1 MTARPAWTTL
11 APGVHVWRY
20 PVLDV
25 NVTVVTGD
33 GYALVVDTLSTAAQ
47 AGALAAGLAGLGVTR
62 YGIVNTHHHFDHC
75 FGNATLT
82 GEIWAHAET
91 CRLLRDDPDALV
103 AAAVERHGADH
114 PELADGLP
122 SVRLRAPDH
131 AVREPTTLD
140 VGGRP
145 VELVHPGRG
154 HTAGDLVVRVP
165 DADVLIVGD
174 LVEQGAPPNFDE
186 AYPLDWPD
194 TVAALLPWAT
204 GPVVP
209 GHGAVVDGGFV
220 AEQHAGLA
228 ELAWRIREGHADGAP
243 VAEVAGRAGPF
254 DGATRRTAV
263 LRGYA
268 ELSGRDA

>member
-1 MTARPAWTTL
+1 MTGPFTEI

-25 NVTVVTGD
+25 NVTVVRGA

-47 AGALAAGLAGLGVTR
+47 AGALAAALADLGVTR

-82 GEIWAHAET
+82 GEIWAHDET
-91 CRLLRDDPDALV
+91 CRLLRDEPDELV
-103 AAAVERHGADH
+103 AGAVERHSADH
-114 PELADGLP
+114 PELAAGLP

-131 AVREPTTLD
+131 AVRGHATLD
-140 VGGRP
+140 VGGRT

-165 DADVLIVGD
+165 DAGVLIVGD
-174 LVEQGAPPNFDE
+174 LIEEGAPPNFAE
-186 AYPLDWPD
+186 AYPVDWPD
-194 TVAALLPWAT
+194 AVATLLPWAT

-209 GHGAVVDGGFV
+209 GHGAVVDREFV
-220 AEQHAGLA
+220 AAQHADLA

-243 VAEVAGRAGPF
+243 VAEVADRAGPF
-254 DGATRRTAV
+254 DAATRRTAV
-263 LRGYA
+263 HRGYA

>member
-1 MTARPAWTTL
+1 MTARPAWSTV

-47 AGALAAGLAGLGVTR
+47 AEALAAGLAGLGVTR

-82 GEIWAHAET
+82 GEIWAHTET
-91 CRLLRDDPDALV
+91 CRLLGDRPEAFV
-103 AAAVERHGADH
+103 AEAVDRHAADH

-131 AVREPTTLD
+131 AVRDRVTLD

-165 DADVLIVGD
+165 DCDVLIVGD
-174 LVEQGAPPNFDE
+174 LIEQGAPPDFAE
-186 AYPLDWPD
+186 AYPLDWPEA
-194 TVAALLPWAT
+194 VARLLPWAT

-220 AEQHAGLA
+220 AAQHA
-228 ELAWRIREGHADGAP
+228 ELAALDWRIRDGHAAGAP
-243 VAEVAGRAGPF
+243 VAEVVGQTGPF
-254 DGATRRTAV
+254 DAATRHTAV